1 MESEGPRETRS
12 CSENTREFMVER
24 IRWVHVDKIVLAE
37 TKGELMKNLT
47 WWGGKIFSG
56 VILFGHV
63 LISC

>member
-47 WWGGKIFSG
+47 WWGEKIF
-56 VILFGHV
+56 
-63 LISC
+63 

>member
-47 WWGGKIFSG
+47 WWGEKFFKVSYSL
-56 VILFGHV
+56 VMF
-63 LISC
+63 

>member
-47 WWGGKIFSG
+47 WWGGKIF
-56 VILFGHV
+56 
-63 LISC
+63 